1 MRQFSDFK
9 PEKPASG
16 RETLPAGGY
25 VCKIISA
32 KVEKNDWGETLM
44 IAHDVSEG
52 DYAGIF
58 KRDYDNNE
66 REDKKWRGTFRINLP
81 NDDGTEQDNWKKK
94 KFNTFI
100 WSVEESNPGF
110 TWAWDEM
117 TLKGQAVGLIYRNE
131 EWEMTGR
138 TGRTTNDAASDSVE
152 NIRAGKFRMLK
163 DKPLPESR
171 KAAVAPQFTEL
182 DDPDLDAQLPF

>member
-1 MRQFSDFK
+1 MKKYSDFK
-9 PEKPASG
+9 AERSSSG

-25 VCKIISA
+25 VCKIVSA

-100 WSVEESNPGF
+100 WSVEESNLGY
-110 TWAWDEM
+110 TWAWDEK
-117 TLKGQAVGLIYRNE
+117 TLKGKGVGLIYRNK
-131 EWEMTGR
+131 EWEMNGR
-138 TGRTTNDAASDSVE
+138 TGWTTEAAASDSVE
-152 NIRAGKFRMLK
+152 NIRAGKFRALK

-171 KAAVAPQFTEL
+171 KAAVAPTFADL
-182 DDPDLDAQLPF
+182 DDSDGELPFC

>member
-1 MRQFSDFK
+1 MRQFADFK
-9 PEKPASG
+9 PEKPSSG

-81 NDDGTEQDNWKKK
+81 NDDGTEQDNWKKR

-100 WSVEESNPGF
+100 WSVEQSNPGY
-110 TWAWDEM
+110 TWAWDEK
-117 TLKGQAVGLIYRNE
+117 TLKGKGVGLIYRNK
-131 EWEMTGR
+131 EWEMNGR
-138 TGRTTNDAASDSVE
+138 TGWTTEAAASDSVE

-171 KAAVAPQFTEL
+171 KAAVASTFMDL
-182 DDPDLDAQLPF
+182 DDNDESLPF

>member
-44 IAHDVSEG
+44 IAHDVSDG

-58 KRDYDNNE
+58 KRDYDGND

-100 WSVEESNPGF
+100 WSVEESNPGY
-110 TWAWDEM
+110 TWAWDEK
-117 TLKGQAVGLIYRNE
+117 TLKGKGVGLIYRNE
-131 EWEMTGR
+131 EWEMNGR
-138 TGRTTNDAASDSVE
+138 TGWTTKAAASDSVE